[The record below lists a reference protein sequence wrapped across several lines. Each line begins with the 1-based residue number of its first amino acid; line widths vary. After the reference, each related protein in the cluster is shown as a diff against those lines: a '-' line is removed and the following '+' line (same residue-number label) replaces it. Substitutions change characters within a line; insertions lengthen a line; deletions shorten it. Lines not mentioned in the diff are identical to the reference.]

1 MGAMAGQLAK
11 GGAAEPNT
19 MANAPVSKTNKAK
32 PGNPNAAAAGSKK
45 NLGFGFNT
53 DTGQAFS
60 SAEER
65 TAAGEAGVDAARE
78 FPVAAAATEPA
89 PAKKR
94 GGRKAK
100 PAAPSQAEIDADRER
115 LMGPTSDSVIRRGN
129 LIAEGQLSIFRP
141 R

>member
-11 GGAAEPNT
+11 GGSQPNT

-32 PGNPNAAAAGSKK
+32 PGNPNAAPAA
-45 NLGFGFNT
+45 T
-53 DTGQAFS
+53 
-60 SAEER
+60 EP
-65 TAAGEAGVDAARE
+65 AAAPAATE
-78 FPVAAAATEPA
+78 PAATEPA

-100 PAAPSQAEIDADRER
+100 PAAPSQAEIDAEREAK
-115 LMGPTSDSVIRRGN
+115 MGPTSDSVIRRGN
-129 LIAEGQLSIFRP
+129 LIAEGQLSIFRK